1 MYVLIFSSI
10 STIISIIILI
20 KRNDLVKVAT
30 TSEEYYDKGSI
41 GVHRIKDVVIG
52 HHVTKHAI
60 DHNTGSSHGG
70 GFSGGGGHISSSGS
84 SHTGGGHKF

>member
-1 MYVLIFSSI
+1 MEKLNN
-10 STIISIIILI
+10 ILNREDYLNAVNEGKI
-20 KRNDLVKVAT
+20 GDFLKR
-30 TSEEYYDKGSI
+30 
-41 GVHRIKDVVIG
+41 GVQKIKDIVIG

-70 GFSGGGGHISSSGS
+70 GFSGGGGGHISSSGS